1 MFLSNLS
8 IKHPVFA
15 TMMMAALAVL
25 GIASYRQLKV
35 DFFPKVEIP
44 VVTVTTIYP
53 GAGPET
59 VEREVTKKI
68 EEEINT
74 VEGVKHI
81 ESISQEGLSN
91 IVVEFQLEVSAINAS
106 QDVRGKISAIRGN
119 LPREIEEPIVQRID
133 FGLMPI
139 LSVGVDAPGLSPQA
153 ATTFADKVVKRRLEN
168 VRGVGSVALVGES
181 TREIQ
186 VVVDRLKLEAYHI
199 SLAEVV
205 TALQRENV
213 DVPAGTA
220 DRGATE
226 TLVRVAARGATAAD
240 IAEIPI
246 KRSDGMAVYVRD
258 VAQVIDGIEE
268 PKNAAFLDERP
279 ALALEIQKQSGA
291 NTVAVADGVL
301 DAVEKMKKDL
311 PPGVTLSIIKDDS
324 TFIRDSIEDV
334 NVTMLIGG
342 LLTVFIVY
350 LFLNSWRS
358 TVITGITLPISVVA
372 GFIAMRVFGFTLNVL
387 TLMGLSLAIGMLIDD
402 AIVVRE
408 NIVRHL
414 QRGKDH
420 FDAARDGTA
429 EIGLAVMATTFTII
443 AVFVPVSFMGGMV
456 GRFFYEFGI
465 TVAAAVV
472 ASLFVSFTLDPM
484 LSSRWV
490 DPDIERGYHPHF
502 VGRTLQRF
510 NEWFDD
516 LHLKYERLLG
526 WCLKHRPAVLLVA
539 LVAFLASFPIL
550 AILGGDFMPDFN
562 RGEYQVSFK
571 ATPGAT
577 LAETKERG
585 LEVVRRLKALPDVDY
600 TYTTI
605 GEAGI
610 TRRPSTEGVVYVK
623 LKPTHGK
630 TFSQVLDDARRAV
643 AVVPGLTYGFTEA
656 GPFGQKP
663 LQYSVRG
670 PEVDELDRIS
680 RELVLAVG
688 KIPGLVDVETSLEKS
703 KPELRVEF
711 DRERAGDLGLNV
723 APVAMTLRAAITGDV
738 ATTIEDAAG
747 DSHDVRVRLRAD
759 QRRYADDLLGLRV
772 PTDKDDDRGDKILV
786 PLSEVAKAVPAT
798 GPSTIRR
805 KDLQREV
812 RISAMNSG
820 RSLGEV
826 SGDIER
832 VAAALELPPGYDV
845 LPGGDAEELEDHVLE
860 HAPDPRPRDHLH
872 LPDPGLAV
880 RVVPP
885 PVRDHAVLAAVAGG
899 GRPRPPRHRRHAQHD
914 EHDRPHHADGPRDQE
929 RDPADRFR
937 EPGPRRRHPSRR
949 GAHQGRL
956 DPPAAHRHDDAGHD
970 LRHAAA
976 RLRDRRRGRDA
987 GADGPR
993 RHRRAHHV
1001 DAPHP
1006 RRGAGRLHV
1015 PRRPAAGDGAGVALV
1030 PPPPPRELGRHRSR
1044 GSRSDRGLKRA
1055 RRRADPVAVR
1065 RGDGAPR
1072 EDRPR
1077 ALALV
1082 AGGRR
1087 ARGSRP
1093 RPRLRHRP
1101 QPPALRRR
1109 RARGR
1114 PRPLP
1119 RVAPRGASPRPR
1131 RPARSGPC
1139 RGAALPRRGLRQRGE
1154 RPRLL
1159 QRRRRAARPR
1169 RGEAGAAAGRCRCG
1183 CWSTFVPA
1191 APSRPGCRT

>member
-8 IKHPVFA
+8 IKQPVFA
-15 TMMMAALAVL
+15 TMMMVALAVL
-25 GIASYRQLKV
+25 GIASYSQLKV

-59 VEREVTKKI
+59 VEREVTKRI

-106 QDVRGKISAIRGN
+106 QDVRGKISAIRGD
-119 LPREIEEPIVQRID
+119 LPREIEEPIIQRID
-133 FGLMPI
+133 FGQMPV
-139 LSVGVDAPGLSPQA
+139 LSIGVNAPGLSPQA
-153 ATTFADKVVKRRLEN
+153 ATTYADKVIKRRLEN

-181 TREIQ
+181 KREIQ
-186 VVVDRLKLEAYHI
+186 VVVDRLKLEAYHV
-199 SLAEVV
+199 SLTEVV
-205 TALQRENV
+205 AALQRENV

-226 TLVRVAARGATAAD
+226 ALVRVAARGRTAAD
-240 IAEIPI
+240 IAEIPL
-246 KRSDGMAVYVRD
+246 KRPGGMAVYVRD
-258 VAQVIDGIEE
+258 VAQVIDGVEE
-268 PKNAAFLDERP
+268 AKNAAFLDQRP

-301 DAVEKMKKDL
+301 AAVEKLKADL
-311 PPGVTLSIIKDDS
+311 PPGITLSIIKDDS
-324 TFIRDSIEDV
+324 RFIRESIEDV
-334 NVTMLIGG
+334 NTTMIIGG

-372 GFIAMRVFGFTLNVL
+372 GFIAMRAFGFTLNVL

-429 EIGLAVMATTFTII
+429 EIGLAVMATTFTIL
-443 AVFVPVSFMGGMV
+443 AVFVPVSFMSGMV
-456 GRFFYEFGI
+456 GRFFFEFGI

-502 VGRTLQRF
+502 VGRTLHRF
-510 NEWFDD
+510 NEWFEA
-516 LHLKYERLLG
+516 LHVRYERLLG
-526 WCLKHRPAVLLVA
+526 WCLRHRPVVLLVA
-539 LVAFLASFPIL
+539 IVAFLASFPIL

-562 RGEYQVSFK
+562 RGEYQVMFK

-577 LAETKERG
+577 LAETKQRA
-585 LEVVRRLKALPDVDY
+585 LQVVGELKKLPEVDY

-610 TRRPSTEGVVYVK
+610 TRRPPTEGVVFVR
-623 LKPTHGK
+623 LKSTHG
-630 TFSQVLDDARRAV
+630 TFSDVLERARRAV

-670 PEVDELDRIS
+670 PEVDELDRLS
-680 RELVLAVG
+680 RELVQAMG

-703 KPELRVEF
+703 KPELRVRF
-711 DRERAGDLGLNV
+711 DRDRAGDLGLNV
-723 APVAMTLRAAITGDV
+723 APVAMTLRAAVTGEV

-747 DSHDVRVRLRAD
+747 DSHDVRVRLRGD
-759 QRRYADDLLGLRV
+759 QRRYADDLLALRV

-786 PLSEVAKAVPAT
+786 PLSAVATATPAS

-812 RISAMNSG
+812 RISAANSN

-832 VAAALELPPGYDV
+832 AAAALRLAPGYDV
-845 LPGGDAEELEDHVLE
+845 VAGGDAEELKTMFSSMLQT
-860 HAPDPRPRDHLH
+860 LT
-872 LPDPGLAV
+872 LAV
-880 RVVPP
+880 IFIYLILASQFGSFFHPLAIMLSLPLSLFGVAVALLATGDTLNMMSMIGLIMLMGLVTKNAILLIDFTNQARAGGMARDEALVKAGSTRLRPIVMTTLAMIFGMLPLAFAIGAGAEMRAPMARAVIGGLITSTLLTLVVVPVVYTYLDGLRP
-885 PVRDHAVLAAVAGG
+885 EAIRAFFAA
-899 GRPRPPRHRRHAQHD
+899 
-914 EHDRPHHADGPRDQE
+914 
-929 RDPADRFR
+929 
-937 EPGPRRRHPSRR
+937 
-949 GAHQGRL
+949 
-956 DPPAAHRHDDAGHD
+956 
-970 LRHAAA
+970 
-976 RLRDRRRGRDA
+976 
-987 GADGPR
+987 
-993 RHRRAHHV
+993 
-1001 DAPHP
+1001 
-1006 RRGAGRLHV
+1006 
-1015 PRRPAAGDGAGVALV
+1015 
-1030 PPPPPRELGRHRSR
+1030 
-1044 GSRSDRGLKRA
+1044 
-1055 RRRADPVAVR
+1055 
-1065 RGDGAPR
+1065 
-1072 EDRPR
+1072 
-1077 ALALV
+1077 
-1082 AGGRR
+1082 RR
-1087 ARGSRP
+1087 ARKA
-1093 RPRLRHRP
+1093 
-1101 QPPALRRR
+1101 PAP
-1109 RARGR
+1109 GY
-1114 PRPLP
+1114 
-1119 RVAPRGASPRPR
+1119 VEAP
-1131 RPARSGPC
+1131 
-1139 RGAALPRRGLRQRGE
+1139 
-1154 RPRLL
+1154 
-1159 QRRRRAARPR
+1159 
-1169 RGEAGAAAGRCRCG
+1169 AGRQ
-1183 CWSTFVPA
+1183 PA
-1191 APSRPGCRT
+1191 

>member
-15 TMMMAALAVL
+15 TMMMAALAVV
-25 GIASYRQLKV
+25 GIASYSQLKV
-35 DFFPKVEIP
+35 DMFPKVEIP

-106 QDVRGKISAIRGN
+106 QDVRGKISAIRGE

-133 FGLMPI
+133 FAQMPI
-139 LSVGVDAPGLSPQA
+139 VSIGVDAPGLSPQA

-186 VVVDRLKLEAYHI
+186 VVVDRPRLEAYHV

-205 TALQRENV
+205 SALQRENV

-226 TLVRVAARGATAAD
+226 ALVRVAARGRTAED
-240 IAEIPI
+240 IAKIPV
-246 KRSDGMAVYVRD
+246 KRPGGMAVYVGD
-258 VAQVIDGIEE
+258 LAQVVDGVEE

-279 ALALEIQKQSGA
+279 ALALEVQKQSGA

-301 DAVEKMKKDL
+301 EAIEKMKGEL
-311 PPGVTLSIIKDDS
+311 PPGISLSIIKDDS

-334 NVTMLIGG
+334 NVTMVIGG
-342 LLTVFIVY
+342 FLTVFIVY

-358 TVITGITLPISVVA
+358 TVITGVTLPISVVA
-372 GFIAMRVFGFTLNVL
+372 GFIAMRAFGFTLNVL

-443 AVFVPVSFMGGMV
+443 AVFVPVAFMGGMV

-465 TVAAAVV
+465 TVAAAVA

-516 LHLKYERLLG
+516 LHVKYERLLG
-526 WCLKHRPAVLLVA
+526 WALRHRLAVLA
-539 LVAFLASFPIL
+539 IASFAFLASFPIL
-550 AILGGDFMPDFN
+550 AVLGGDFMPDFN

-577 LAETKERG
+577 LAETKERA

-610 TRRPSTEGVVYVK
+610 TRRPATEGVVFVK
-623 LKPTHGK
+623 LKHAHGS
-630 TFSQVLDDARRAV
+630 TFSKVLDDARQAV
-643 AVVPGLTYGFTEA
+643 AAVPGLTYGFTEA

-670 PEVDELDRIS
+670 AEVDELDRIS
-680 RELVLAVG
+680 RDLVQAMG

-703 KPELRVEF
+703 KPELRLEF
-711 DRERAGDLGLNV
+711 DRDRAGDLGLNV
-723 APVAMTLRAAITGDV
+723 APVAMTLRAAVTGEV

-747 DSHDVRVRLRAD
+747 DTHDVRVRLRAD
-759 QRRYADDLLGLRV
+759 QRRFAADLLALRV

-786 PLSEVAKAVPAT
+786 PLGEVATAVAAS

-826 SGDIER
+826 AGDIESA
-832 VAAALELPPGYDV
+832 AAALKLAPGYDV
-845 LPGGDAEELEDHVLE
+845 MPGGDSEELKIMFSNMLQT
-860 HAPDPRPRDHLH
+860 L
-872 LPDPGLAV
+872 GLAV
-880 RVVPP
+880 VFIYLI
-885 PVRDHAVLAAVAGG
+885 LASQFGS
-899 GRPRPPRHRRHAQHD
+899 
-914 EHDRPHHADGPRDQE
+914 
-929 RDPADRFR
+929 FL
-937 EPGPRRRHPSRR
+937 HPFAIMLS
-949 GAHQGRL
+949 L
-956 DPPAAHRHDDAGHD
+956 P
-970 LRHAAA
+970 LS
-976 RLRDRRRGRDA
+976 L
-987 GADGPR
+987 
-993 RHRRAHHV
+993 V
-1001 DAPHP
+1001 
-1006 RRGAGRLHV
+1006 
-1015 PRRPAAGDGAGVALV
+1015 GVALALLATGDTLNMMSMIGLIMLMGLVTKNAILLIDFTNKARAAGTPRNEALVKAGSTRLRPIVMTTLAMIFGMLPLAFAIGAGAEMRAPMARAVIGGLVTSTLLTLVVV
-1030 PPPPPRELGRHRSR
+1030 PVVYTYLDGLRPEAVRERRA
-1044 GSRSDRGLKRA
+1044 A
-1055 RRRADPVAVR
+1055 RRREKTV
-1065 RGDGAPR
+1065 
-1072 EDRPR
+1072 
-1077 ALALV
+1077 
-1082 AGGRR
+1082 
-1087 ARGSRP
+1087 S
-1093 RPRLRHRP
+1093 
-1101 QPPALRRR
+1101 
-1109 RARGR
+1109 
-1114 PRPLP
+1114 
-1119 RVAPRGASPRPR
+1119 
-1131 RPARSGPC
+1131 
-1139 RGAALPRRGLRQRGE
+1139 GAALPE
-1154 RPRLL
+1154 
-1159 QRRRRAARPR
+1159 
-1169 RGEAGAAAGRCRCG
+1169 GA
-1183 CWSTFVPA
+1183 VPA
-1191 APSRPGCRT
+1191 GD